1 MKKITFIILLSFSL
15 SNWLSATPQPANTL
29 FEVFQQQ
36 ELLEVTLETNFENIL
51 SDKRNEE
58 YQPAIFTYVNAQGV
72 EIQQDIKVR
81 QRGKYRRR
89 VCDMPPLKL
98 NFDKD
103 ELEKQGLQK
112 FDKMKLVTY
121 CMDDP
126 DARETVIKEY
136 LAYQLYQELTPYSF
150 RTQLIR
156 LTYIDTENPKRKT
169 RHFGF
174 LIESTS
180 ELEAR
185 IDAEEIESYNLS
197 AADFNARQETLAATF
212 QYMIGNAD
220 WNRVTMRNIKIMQPK
235 DGGKLIIVPY
245 DFDFSGM
252 VDANYAI
259 PNNNVGLTSVQ
270 QRAFLGDTTNIT
282 DLEVIQD
289 YFTRKKDRLYD
300 IINNCKYLNRA
311 ERQNVVNYLN
321 TYYESGVELR

>member
-1 MKKITFIILLSFSL
+1 MKKITLITLFSFCLSSWLFST
-15 SNWLSATPQPANTL
+15 AQPASTL

-51 SDKRNEE
+51 ADKRNED

-72 EIQQDIKVR
+72 EVQQDIKVR

-89 VCDMPPLKL
+89 ICEMPPLKL

-103 ELEKQGLQK
+103 ELESQGLQK

-121 CMDDP
+121 CMDNP
-126 DARETVIKEY
+126 DARETIIKEY

-156 LTYIDTENPKRKT
+156 LTYVDSENPKRKT

-185 IDAEEIESYNLS
+185 MEAEEIESYNLR
-197 AADFNARQETLAATF
+197 AEDFNARQETLTATF

-220 WNRVTMRNIKIMQPK
+220 WNRVTMRNVKIMKPN

-259 PNNNVGLTSVQ
+259 PNNNLGLTSIK
-270 QRAFLGDTTNIT
+270 QRAFLGDATSSV
-282 DLEVIQD
+282 DLEIIQD
-289 YFTRKKDRLYD
+289 YFTRKQDGLYEL
-300 IINNCKYLNRA
+300 INACKYLNRG
-311 ERQNVVNYLN
+311 ERQQVINYLDS
-321 TYYESGVELR
+321 YYRSPVELK